1 VLRQPLEDG
10 IVTISRAA
18 GSVTFPATLML
29 VGAMNP
35 CPCGYL
41 GDTVKPCVCAPA
53 QVSRYAKRISG
64 PLLDRIDLHVEV
76 PRVDYEK
83 LAGHGEAEPSASVQA
98 RVEAA
103 RERQRLRFAGTALA
117 CNADMGPSQV
127 RRICTLDET
136 GQTLLRQASEKLG
149 LTARAYHRL
158 LKVSRTIA
166 DLAGSDAITPAH
178 LAEALQYR
186 PRQSG

>member
-1 VLRQPLEDG
+1 V
-10 IVTISRAA
+10 A
-18 GSVTFPATLML
+18 
-29 VGAMNP
+29 
-35 CPCGYL
+35 
-41 GDTVKPCVCAPA
+41 
-53 QVSRYAKRISG
+53 RYAKRISG

-76 PRVDYEK
+76 PRVDFEK
-83 LAGHGEAEPSASVQA
+83 MTGRAEPESSEVVRQ

-103 RERQRLRFAGTALA
+103 RDRQRARFAGTALT

-127 RRICTLDET
+127 RKVCALDET
-136 GQTLLRQASEKLG
+136 CQGLLKAASEKLG

-166 DLAGSDAITPAH
+166 DLAGADAIQPAH

-186 PRQSG
+186 PRQGA

>member
-1 VLRQPLEDG
+1 
-10 IVTISRAA
+10 
-18 GSVTFPATLML
+18 VTFPAKLML

-35 CPCGYL
+35 CQCGYF
-41 GDTVKPCVCAPA
+41 GDSVRACSCAPA
-53 QVSRYAKRISG
+53 QVARYQKRISG

-83 LAGHGEAEPSASVQA
+83 LTGRGEPEDSATVRE
-98 RVEAA
+98 RVELA
-103 RERQRLRFAGTALA
+103 REWQRARFVGSTLT

-127 RRICTLDET
+127 RKLCPLDEA
-136 GQTLLRQASEKLG
+136 GATLLRTASERLG

-158 LKVSRTIA
+158 LKVARTIA
-166 DLAGSDAITPAH
+166 DLDGAEAIASAH

-186 PRQSG
+186 PRQDP

>member
-1 VLRQPLEDG
+1 
-10 IVTISRAA
+10 
-18 GSVTFPATLML
+18 
-29 VGAMNP
+29 MNP
-35 CPCGYL
+35 CPCGYY
-41 GDTVKPCVCAPA
+41 GDTVRACVCAPG

-83 LAGHGEAEPSASVQA
+83 LAGRGEAEGSDTVRQRVQA
-98 RVEAA
+98 ARDRQ
-103 RERQRLRFAGTALA
+103 RERFTGTKLA

-127 RRICTLDET
+127 RRICVLDEA
-136 GQTLLRQASEKLG
+136 GQGLLRAASERLG

-166 DLAGSDAITPAH
+166 DLASAEAIEPAH

-186 PRQSG
+186 PRQGLDER